1 MAEMREIQGHYYAEL
16 LKQFENASTA
26 LQEKKDIEV
35 KEEGSNQVAQETAAA
50 LLSGFGVKF

>member
-1 MAEMREIQGHYYAEL
+1 MREIQGHYYAEL